1 MKKLFT
7 TIMMMGVALCTW
19 ASYSADYDEGTKT
32 LTINYADDGN
42 SNLNVGDLIKEHMR
56 KAETLVLTGDWA
68 NKDLPKVGNLVERC
82 IKTDGPDANPNKKI
96 FLDLSACYK
105 MRSKVVKT
113 DGSWNADID
122 WVTTEHKFVPD
133 PNNPEQVTVT
143 GTATETSIYYNSW
156 ALDGNG
162 NPQSWASPYTGEVQG
177 DETTGYHTP
186 DNQPLVKF
194 PAYVDENGNQVT
206 DVTKNPDGT
215 YSYSYTYTLDST
227 KFSFADGKFSNAEKY
242 LNGIAFPNHADFN
255 CIPEQ
260 FCVSALK
267 SGLTSVVFGDYV
279 EWIGAEA
286 FSGCTSLTDPV
297 FPATMKV
304 FGGDCF
310 KECNSFTKVDLSLL
324 PKIQIVD
331 YMAFGSSGDN
341 TATSN
346 LAEFIL
352 PSNNTSLKYFA
363 NYVIRGTKV
372 KKLDFSGCKGIVNFA
387 HDGKA
392 TFGEF
397 SPNWD
402 SYWTFY
408 GSSELEEII
417 LPPNLVYLT
426 EKAFNTCPK
435 LKKVTFGDNCLLI
448 DKAAFQ
454 KCYTLEEVK
463 FPIHIVTIEED
474 AFEETGLKK
483 VDLSACHELRTVEIG
498 AFGTIP
504 ALTDVKICSHP
515 KVLRG
520 NGHGTGCF
528 NNCKNIATVE
538 ITACHTPE
546 NPVTDITKCYCEIG
560 AFDYDI
566 TEVQTQIDNVSKGAK
581 LIFPADMPVG
591 TNQVYAGTTHQAGT
605 YVDEEGVERQ
615 SYGIEQGTAYTNPYT
630 SAFDFFVGDYKA
642 GVMLSQTN
650 LQVLYN
656 DVPNNLGPAPGYGKP
671 VNQPELGEYVSGLSQ
686 NEDDKYVG
694 DTRYS
699 YNGWMEF
706 INTEDAMVVPQGK
719 FLRTYSRSI
728 GDGPCLLPKEI
739 TAYRAVDYKSVSRAW
754 VQDKRNGTHYYSDP
768 TVPVDQRVDEQYIE
782 ITKDTD
788 KSLYAGGNRY
798 SFVTTGGTLYLKPL
812 VAKLAYAKVDGVE
825 YDGYTDDNKDFFD
838 SEAIYNGNVLT
849 NVQGG
854 ISYVPEN
861 TGVVLYSDAVD
872 EKALLVLAGDLGTD
886 IVYKEFPHTGARY
899 EEQRRAGGEGVNTDN
914 DINMLQGSYGEGCAV
929 APVSPWEWET
939 FDEENHVSTGGHY
952 SFDEPKAY
960 RNFACVNTNYG
971 ETGVEKTYGWRRLT
985 PSWMKENRAYAK
997 IPVGRFDNN
1006 NENQS
1011 QMPDF
1016 SKDDLPEEETTGGNG
1031 TNVDQTFGD
1040 NTLVS
1045 IFEDGSESGAVVDGI
1060 KTVNV
1065 VVVNAD
1071 NDAWY
1076 TTQGVRISH
1085 PTKGVYIHN
1094 GKKVVIK

>member
-7 TIMMMGVALCTW
+7 TILMMGVALVGW
-19 ASYSADYDEGTKT
+19 ASVTADYDEGTKT
-32 LTINYADDGN
+32 LTINYTADPN
-42 SNLNVGDLIKEHMR
+42 NPNELQNLNISNPPGELIKEHER
-56 KAETLVLTGDWA
+56 NAETLVLTGDWA
-68 NKDLPKVGNLVERC
+68 NKDLSVIGKLVERC

-156 ALDGNG
+156 AVDGNG
-162 NPQSWASPYTGEVQG
+162 NPQSWATPYTGEVQG

-206 DVTKNPDGT
+206 DVTENPDGT

-267 SGLTSVVFGDYV
+267 SGLTTVVFGDYM

-310 KECNSFTKVDLSLL
+310 KDCNSFTKVDLSLL

-528 NNCKNIATVE
+528 NNCKNIETVE

-546 NPVTDITKCYCEIG
+546 NPVTDITQCYCEIG

-566 TEVQTQIDNVSKGAK
+566 TEVQTQIDNVSKGAR
-581 LIFPADMPVG
+581 LIFPDDMPVG
-591 TNQVYAGTTHQAGT
+591 ENQVYAGTTHQSGT
-605 YVDEEGVERQ
+605 YVDDQGVERQ
-615 SYGIEQGTAYTNPYT
+615 TFGIEQGTAYTNPYT
-630 SAFDFFVGDYKA
+630 SAFDFFVGDYKS
-642 GVMLSQTN
+642 GVLLSQTN
-650 LQVLYN
+650 LQVFFDN
-656 DVPNNLGPAPGYGKP
+656 VPNNLDVAPGYGTP
-671 VNQPELGEYVSGLSQ
+671 VNQPDLGEYVPGVSADE
-686 NEDDKYVG
+686 NHKVVG
-694 DTRYS
+694 DTRYA

-706 INTEDAMVVPQGK
+706 INVEKSQIVPKGE
-719 FLRTYSRSI
+719 FLRTYSRTA
-728 GDGPCLLPKEI
+728 GDGPCMLPKGI
-739 TAYRAVDYKSVSRAW
+739 TAYRAVDYKSNAVGW
-754 VQDKRNGTHYYSDP
+754 VLDKNRKTGTHYLKEDASSDLTDDSNYVLITEETDPADYANRPLYS
-768 TVPVDQRVDEQYIE
+768 
-782 ITKDTD
+782 K
-788 KSLYAGGNRY
+788 
-798 SFVTTGGTLYLKPL
+798 VTTGGKLFLRPL
-812 VAKLAYAKVDGVE
+812 VAKVAQ
-825 YDGYTDDNKDFFD
+825 YDGHEGYEGDNIGYFD
-838 SEAIYNGNVLT
+838 SEEVYSQLT
-849 NVQGG
+849 NVPGG
-854 ISYVPEN
+854 YSYVPEE
-861 TGVVLYSDAVD
+861 TGVVLYSSSID
-872 EKALLVLAGDLGTD
+872 EKSFLVLGGDFGTET
-886 IVYKEFPHTGARY
+886 VYKKFPHTGDRY
-899 EEQRRAGGEGVNTDN
+899 EEGRLSSSNTDD
-914 DINMLQGSYGEGCAV
+914 DINMLQGSFGTGVPV
-929 APVSPWEWET
+929 APVFPWVYKDKT
-939 FDEENHVSTGGHY
+939 NYSGGTY
-952 SFDEPKAY
+952 TKNKEY
-960 RNFACVNTNYG
+960 RNFAAVKIERNG
-971 ETGVEKTYGWRRLT
+971 GSVVEDRYRWKRLT
-985 PSWMKENRAYAK
+985 PSKMKINRAFAS
-997 IPVGRFDNN
+997 IPVNRFDNW
-1006 NENQS
+1006 NES
-1011 QMPDF
+1011 VDQMPDF
-1016 SKDDLPEEETTGGNG
+1016 TIEDEVEP
-1031 TNVDQTFGD
+1031 TNNSNLMLISVFGD
-1040 NTLVS
+1040 EEVNGET
-1045 IFEDGSESGAVVDGI
+1045 DGI
-1060 KTVNV
+1060 EEIKEIKTTDII
-1065 VVVNAD
+1065 VVNAND
-1071 NDAWY
+1071 NVWY
-1076 TTQGVRISH
+1076 TTQGVRVAN